1 VRAERGVD
9 GVGDDRG
16 AGERSGEGVA
26 DVVLQAAV
34 DDDRLVGL
42 PIGGELVR
50 KLYGHFDSKLSRA
63 RIRKAFAE
71 KPAAPTPL
79 RRNVS

>member
-1 VRAERGVD
+1 
-9 GVGDDRG
+9 
-16 AGERSGEGVA
+16 
-26 DVVLQAAV
+26 
-34 DDDRLVGL
+34 
-42 PIGGELVR
+42 VR